1 MRRWDT
7 GAAGDLVGLAISLIF
22 VSQMTYNTFNSVDGG
37 EGMARTAM
45 IHARTESGLKAEA
58 ETILR
63 SLGLSYTD
71 AINLFLNQVRMR
83 KGLPFPVEIPESVL
97 MSVIEC
103 GRRRFMLKKSIR
115 VRLGVE
121 GTVLVYEYS
130 PLGILAYGLNQSEA
144 LDAFRTDFASAWDQV
159 AKEDDSKLTRDARS
173 LKRRLVS
180 LVGRVEEV

>member
-1 MRRWDT
+1 
-7 GAAGDLVGLAISLIF
+7 
-22 VSQMTYNTFNSVDGG
+22 MTYNIFNSVDGG
-37 EGMARTAM
+37 AGMARTAM
-45 IHARTESGLKAEA
+45 IHARTEPGLKAEA

-97 MSVIEC
+97 MSVIQC
-103 GRRRFMLKKSIR
+103 GRRRFILKKSVR

-121 GTVLVYEYS
+121 GTVLVYEYP
-130 PLGILAYGLNQSEA
+130 PLGILAYGLNQAEA